1 MTRSG
6 TITVFITGAG
16 LSAASGIPTFRHSED
31 AVWSGDVWTSAT
43 REVFRRNPISWW
55 NNFWLQSFPL
65 AFQGYSANAGHEAIA
80 QICNNAKGQVKV
92 LTQNVDGLHQSTD
105 VKWNW
110 EEDLVEAHGRLG
122 LYKCIPTEKEEEEE
136 DEIGD
141 EEKLKEK
148 ASERMNR
155 RASWCKNSHLNSLSE
170 RDIVPKEV
178 RDMMM
183 TGSNETVATAT
194 KIEVDDV
201 VDHTTA
207 AAAAAAAGT
216 GSTEHAT
223 DNAPAMESAKKSK
236 KETKEEFNE
245 VEAPELPSAP
255 LCPNCSSPL
264 LPQALMFD
272 ESYSSHEFYEFD
284 KFASWFSKADVFV
297 FVGTSFAVTVT
308 DMAIKEA
315 RKRNIPVFNFNL
327 ESGRLEPSNTLNVEN
342 VIGKSEET
350 LVELSECLRD
360 KVGSGGSGGG
370 GGVGGNMK

>member
-1 MTRSG
+1 MTISG

-43 REVFRRNPISWW
+43 REVFRRNPLSWW

-80 QICNNAKGQVKV
+80 EICNNAKGQVKV
-92 LTQNVDGLHQSTD
+92 LTQNVDGLHQST
-105 VKWNW
+105 VEKWNW
-110 EEDLVEAHGRLG
+110 EENLVEAHGRLG

-136 DEIGD
+136 DKLGD
-141 EEKLKEK
+141 DEKLKEK
-148 ASERMNR
+148 ASERKIR
-155 RASWCKNSHLNSLSE
+155 RANWCKNSHLESLCE
-170 RDIVPKEV
+170 TDIVPKEV
-178 RDMMM
+178 RDMMV
-183 TGSNETVATAT
+183 TGPSESAATGTKTEAEDEADHTVAG
-194 KIEVDDV
+194 E
-201 VDHTTA
+201 
-207 AAAAAAAGT
+207 
-216 GSTEHAT
+216 GSTEY
-223 DNAPAMESAKKSK
+223 SKLAKPSTK
-236 KETKEEFNE
+236 KNKKIEKEEFDE

-255 LCPNCSSPL
+255 LCSNCSSPL

-284 KFASWFSKADVFV
+284 KFASWFTKADVFV

-315 RKRNIPVFNFNL
+315 RKRRIPVFNFNL

-360 KVGSGGSGGG
+360 MVGGGSGGNSG
-370 GGVGGNMK
+370 GGGMK

>member
-1 MTRSG
+1 
-6 TITVFITGAG
+6 
-16 LSAASGIPTFRHSED
+16 
-31 AVWSGDVWTSAT
+31 
-43 REVFRRNPISWW
+43 
-55 NNFWLQSFPL
+55 
-65 AFQGYSANAGHEAIA
+65 
-80 QICNNAKGQVKV
+80 
-92 LTQNVDGLHQSTD
+92 
-105 VKWNW
+105 
-110 EEDLVEAHGRLG
+110 
-122 LYKCIPTEKEEEEE
+122 
-136 DEIGD
+136 
-141 EEKLKEK
+141 
-148 ASERMNR
+148 
-155 RASWCKNSHLNSLSE
+155 
-170 RDIVPKEV
+170 
-178 RDMMM
+178 
-183 TGSNETVATAT
+183 
-194 KIEVDDV
+194 
-201 VDHTTA
+201 
-207 AAAAAAAGT
+207 
-216 GSTEHAT
+216 
-223 DNAPAMESAKKSK
+223 MESAKKSK
-236 KETKEEFNE
+236 KKTKEEFNE

-360 KVGSGGSGGG
+360 KVGSGGGGSG

>member
-1 MTRSG
+1 MASPSRKRRRSVRGSNSIPVLSDIMTRSG

-223 DNAPAMESAKKSK
+223 GEKGGK
-236 KETKEEFNE
+236 
-245 VEAPELPSAP
+245 
-255 LCPNCSSPL
+255 NC
-264 LPQALMFD
+264 
-272 ESYSSHEFYEFD
+272 
-284 KFASWFSKADVFV
+284 
-297 FVGTSFAVTVT
+297 
-308 DMAIKEA
+308 
-315 RKRNIPVFNFNL
+315 
-327 ESGRLEPSNTLNVEN
+327 
-342 VIGKSEET
+342 
-350 LVELSECLRD
+350 
-360 KVGSGGSGGG
+360 
-370 GGVGGNMK
+370 